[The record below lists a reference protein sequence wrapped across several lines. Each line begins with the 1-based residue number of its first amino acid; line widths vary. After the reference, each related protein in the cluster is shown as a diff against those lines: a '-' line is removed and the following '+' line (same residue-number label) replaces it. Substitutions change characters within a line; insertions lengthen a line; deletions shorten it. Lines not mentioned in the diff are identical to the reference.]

1 MRLEGLDLDP
11 GDWDISIDLDG
22 ENAVEELNEGNNQA
36 SDTIPIRTMVKNGPA
51 YYPKGALDGELLVI
65 KYDDVEGALPDG
77 SASCAIAWGVNGWM
91 RPTRVPLQSVGVA
104 TRTETVMERG
114 PDGLWWVYIPTH
126 EAVKWV
132 DFKFRNGQVTGDVM
146 DDNSGLSWIVP
157 TESWA
162 VEAVEDLRDAILDAH
177 SLGVDTAA
185 YDSILSAAAQHL
197 GSADFAAVVEVIGN
211 RTLVVY
217 RSAALEVLGAA
228 EEALADA
235 VQDGIVLGR
244 AEIMLNAAGNAIQNG
259 NYAGARSYCGTVLS
273 LIQKARSE
281 VGESMIAFLGLV
293 GLGLASRRIRRR
305 RR

>member
-1 MRLEGLDLDP
+1 
-11 GDWDISIDLDG
+11 
-22 ENAVEELNEGNNQA
+22 
-36 SDTIPIRTMVKNGPA
+36 
-51 YYPKGALDGELLVI
+51 
-65 KYDDVEGALPDG
+65 
-77 SASCAIAWGVNGWM
+77 
-91 RPTRVPLQSVGVA
+91 
-104 TRTETVMERG
+104 
-114 PDGLWWVYIPTH
+114 
-126 EAVKWV
+126 
-132 DFKFRNGQVTGDVM
+132 M

-177 SLGVDTAA
+177 SRGVDTDA